1 MKKILSLIL
10 ALTFIITTFAFVGT
24 TVYADTSLI
33 YDMNFAVGADKNDT
47 GTYYGRSDVLHI
59 TRAANKTTFL
69 VSN

>member
-47 GTYYGRSDVLHI
+47 GTYYGRVMFCISQEQL
-59 TRAANKTTFL
+59 TKLLFL